1 MRTINLGIKR
11 LFDVCASLFGIVI
24 LLPILLCIAIAIKLD
39 SPGPIFFLQKR
50 IGKKGKT
57 FDIYKFRTMVI
68 NAEFLGDG
76 LICKEERDPRITRVG
91 HLLRKTSLD
100 ELPQL
105 INVLLGQMSIVG
117 PRPPV
122 TYHPYNGYNSY
133 SDFAKKRFLMRPG
146 ITGLAQVEKRN
157 SATWDERIDIDVK
170 YIENFNIFL
179 DISIIF
185 RTLSVLFYTE
195 EYTE

>member
-1 MRTINLGIKR
+1 
-11 LFDVCASLFGIVI
+11 
-24 LLPILLCIAIAIKLD
+24 
-39 SPGPIFFLQKR
+39 
-50 IGKKGKT
+50 
-57 FDIYKFRTMVI
+57 
-68 NAEFLGDG
+68 
-76 LICKEERDPRITRVG
+76 
-91 HLLRKTSLD
+91 
-100 ELPQL
+100 
-105 INVLLGQMSIVG
+105 
-117 PRPPV
+117 
-122 TYHPYNGYNSY
+122 
-133 SDFAKKRFLMRPG
+133 MRPG